1 MRHLSSPSRQPGDA
15 LGVKSLRAIER
26 RRQRPTG
33 VASRPG
39 LLGRSGGG
47 WALGLA
53 LILGLVAAVA
63 LPAAAQQPNPN
74 GPIIIPKKA
83 PTAPQP
89 PPPPPPKA
97 SKTNPEY
104 SFKVNVPEVALPV
117 TVETD
122 GGAFIPHLRKNNFRV
137 LENGVPQQIDKV
149 TYTSDA
155 PMTVV
160 LLVEFRSQWW
170 PFIYRILEASYVFAQ
185 QLQKQDWMALVTYA
199 LRPHIVVDFTHNRQA
214 LYAGLNQQQIPGF
227 SEADLYDSLAF
238 VIRRMNGIKGRK
250 VIVLVTDGRNTFSHL
265 NFDQVT
271 KIVADAHNISIFPVS
286 IAWPLRQYLQENG
299 MMGSMQDMNYIVGD
313 NQLRYWAK
321 LTGGRFYE
329 PRFEGAYPDVFQDI
343 SATVRNEY
351 VLYYRSTDRKLD
363 GSFRKIKVSV
373 VAPNGKPLKVVNQK
387 GKVLK
392 YKVIAKNGYYA
403 PHAVQ

>member
-1 MRHLSSPSRQPGDA
+1 MRHLSSLLRQSGDVPGAVLSRATDQRRPPAAAPWSGR
-15 LGVKSLRAIER
+15 LRRA
-26 RRQRPTG
+26 
-33 VASRPG
+33 
-39 LLGRSGGG
+39 GGG
-47 WALGLA
+47 RVMMALLA
-53 LILGLVAAVA
+53 LGLVAAVA

-89 PPPPPPKA
+89 PPPPPPKTKA
-97 SKTNPEY
+97 TNPEY
-104 SFKVNVPEVALPV
+104 NFKVNVPEVALPV
-117 TVETD
+117 TVETN
-122 GGAFIPHLRKNNFRV
+122 GGAFIGHLHKNNFRV

-155 PMTVV
+155 PITVV
-160 LLVEFRSQWW
+160 MLVEFRSQWW
-170 PFIYRILEASYVFAQ
+170 PFIYRILEASYSFAQ
-185 QLQKQDWMALVTYA
+185 QLQKQDWMALVTYD
-199 LRPHIVVDFTHNRQA
+199 LRPHIVVDFTHNREA
-214 LYAGLNQQQIPGF
+214 LYSGLNQQQIPGF

-238 VIRRMNGIKGRK
+238 VIHRMNGIKGRK
-250 VIVLVTDGRNTFSHL
+250 VIVLITDGLNTFSHL

-271 KIVADAHNISIFPVS
+271 KIVADAHNVSIFPVS

-299 MMGSMQDMNYIVGD
+299 MMGTMQDMNYIVGD

-329 PRFEGAYPDVFQDI
+329 PRFEGAFPDVFQDI
-343 SATVRNEY
+343 SAAVRNEY
-351 VLYYRSTDRKLD
+351 VVYYRSTDRKLD
-363 GSFRKIKVSV
+363 GSFRKVKVSV
-373 VAPNGKPLKVVNQK
+373 VAPNGKPLKVVNEK

>member
-1 MRHLSSPSRQPGDA
+1 MRHLSSLLRQSGDA
-15 LGVKSLRAIER
+15 PGAVLSRATDQRRPRVAAPWSGRLRRA
-26 RRQRPTG
+26 
-33 VASRPG
+33 
-39 LLGRSGGG
+39 GGG
-47 WALGLA
+47 RVMMALLA
-53 LILGLVAAVA
+53 LGLVAAVA

-89 PPPPPPKA
+89 PPPPPPKTKA
-97 SKTNPEY
+97 TNPEY
-104 SFKVNVPEVALPV
+104 NFKVNVPEVALPV

-122 GGAFIPHLRKNNFRV
+122 GGAFIGHLHKNNFRV

-149 TYTSDA
+149 SYTSDA
-155 PMTVV
+155 PITVV
-160 LLVEFRSQWW
+160 MLVEFRSQWW
-170 PFIYRILEASYVFAQ
+170 PFIYRILEASYSFAQ
-185 QLQKQDWMALVTYA
+185 QLQKQDWMALVTYD
-199 LRPHIVVDFTHNRQA
+199 LRPHIVVDFTHNREA
-214 LYAGLNQQQIPGF
+214 LYSGLNQQQIPGF

-238 VIRRMNGIKGRK
+238 VIHRMNGIKGRK
-250 VIVLVTDGRNTFSHL
+250 VIVLITDGLNTFSHL

-271 KIVADAHNISIFPVS
+271 KIVADAHNVSIFPVS

-299 MMGSMQDMNYIVGD
+299 MMGTMQDMNYIVGD

-329 PRFEGAYPDVFQDI
+329 PRFEGAFPDVFQDI
-343 SATVRNEY
+343 SAAVRNEY
-351 VLYYRSTDRKLD
+351 VVYYRSTDRKLD
-363 GSFRKIKVSV
+363 GSFRKVKVSV
-373 VAPNGKPLKVVNQK
+373 VAPNGKPLKVVNEK